1 MANLETKNLLVA
13 VKAFARANALPLDK
27 DEVWE
32 SLSEAQVYASSPVAY
47 AGQTIKVLMNGK
59 YKPFILQPSAAGGT
73 GLQLEESGGSGGSSI
88 AYVQIVD
95 ELPIVGQIQG
105 VIYIQNLDNKGYI
118 WTGEAYKAIFSDVS
132 MEVSQLKTDLGT
144 KADLSGATFTGEVLL
159 HADPTQD
166 MEAATKHY
174 VDSLIS
180 NLVSAAPGVV
190 DSANPLPNN
199 YQAGQTWRV
208 VEAGVYAGQKCEV
221 GDLIICTLDY
231 SGEFKDSD
239 FIVVQTNLEG
249 AVTGPES
256 SIDATLV
263 VFDGTTGRQLGGSS
277 VTITSV
283 EEAVAMKHEHGNLEI
298 LETFTKT
305 QEEIEETIKTS
316 AENALTEAK
325 EYVENRVGIPE
336 GTTVK
341 QYVDTAIGSGGTD
354 ASEAIAI
361 AKAEAIAESKKYTDD
376 VLLIYEF

>member
-1 MANLETKNLLVA
+1 
-13 VKAFARANALPLDK
+13 
-27 DEVWE
+27 
-32 SLSEAQVYASSPVAY
+32 
-47 AGQTIKVLMNGK
+47 
-59 YKPFILQPSAAGGT
+59 
-73 GLQLEESGGSGGSSI
+73 
-88 AYVQIVD
+88 
-95 ELPIVGQIQG
+95 
-105 VIYIQNLDNKGYI
+105 
-118 WTGEAYKAIFSDVS
+118 

-144 KADLSGATFTGEVLL
+144 KANLSGATFTGEVLL

-166 MEAATKHY
+166 MEAATKRY

-190 DSANPLPNN
+190 DSVNPLPNN

-208 VEAGVYAGQKCEV
+208 AEAGVYAGQKCEV

-239 FIVVQTNLEG
+239 FIIVQTNIEG

-283 EEAVAMKHEHGNLEI
+283 EEAVAMKHEHGNLKI

-305 QEEIEETIKTS
+305 QEEIEEAIETS

-325 EYVENRVGIPE
+325 EYVESRVDIPE

-361 AKAEAIAESKKYTDD
+361 AKAEAIAESKK
-376 VLLIYEF
+376 VH